1 MLISLFNY
9 WECRHTHK
17 YIYIYIYMAN
27 GVSEY
32 KLLDRNVLRRMEW
45 KRKIDTIY
53 NFEVMQLLGH
63 NNEKWF
69 SGKMEKRHVTVLGDY
84 LGVESRYGRR
94 GKIGGLQGSA
104 ALILALLLNKRFT

>member
-9 WECRHTHK
+9 WECIHTQ
-17 YIYIYIYMAN
+17 IYIYIYMAN

-53 NFEVMQLLGH
+53 NFEVMQLLGA
-63 NNEKWF
+63 
-69 SGKMEKRHVTVLGDY
+69 
-84 LGVESRYGRR
+84 
-94 GKIGGLQGSA
+94 Q
-104 ALILALLLNKRFT
+104 